1 MEIIIFLNL
10 IFKFMFYC
18 RTVVKCGDKIRLQH
32 LATKRN
38 LHSHLFQSPITHNQE
53 VSAFG
58 EGGDGDTGAY
68 QDAIF
73 NHPI

>member
-1 MEIIIFLNL
+1 M
-10 IFKFMFYC
+10 FKLFYLLLFRDLF
-18 RTVVKCGDKIRLQH
+18 RTPVKCGDKIRLQH

-58 EGGDGDTGAY
+58 EGGDGDEGIY
-68 QDAIF
+68 IINVF
-73 NHPI
+73 FIVCKL